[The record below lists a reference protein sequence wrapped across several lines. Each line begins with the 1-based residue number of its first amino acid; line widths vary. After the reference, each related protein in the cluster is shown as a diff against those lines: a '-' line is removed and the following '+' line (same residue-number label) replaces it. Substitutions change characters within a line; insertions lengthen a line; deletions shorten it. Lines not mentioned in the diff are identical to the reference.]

1 MSEAP
6 TWFPGPLESGW
17 NWLDEAE
24 LPRPEI
30 GEWVESG
37 VKTIGR
43 NGKPVFDGIKDGL
56 TWGYEHLVDLLTWPP
71 SYILIALFALL
82 AWRVRSAPF
91 ALFTALGFLLIDA
104 LELWKPSMQ
113 TLSLVLIATVIAV
126 AIGIPVG
133 IAAAR
138 SGPVRAVTMPVLDVM
153 QTMPAFVYLIPVVSF
168 FRIGAVPGIV
178 ATVVFAMPPAVRLTI
193 LGIQQVDEEVV
204 EAGHA
209 FGLSPRQILFS
220 IQLPLAKATIM
231 AGVNQV
237 IMLALSMVV
246 IAGMIAAGGLGSI
259 VYQGVSRLDVGKAFE
274 AGLAVVI
281 IAIALDRITATFAEP
296 LRGRRENGDPGEHT
310 QDESDED
317 PTNRLETEAVVDTA

>member
-1 MSEAP
+1 
-6 TWFPGPLESGW
+6 
-17 NWLDEAE
+17 
-24 LPRPEI
+24 
-30 GEWVESG
+30 
-37 VKTIGR
+37 
-43 NGKPVFDGIKDGL
+43 
-56 TWGYEHLVDLLTWPP
+56 
-71 SYILIALFALL
+71 
-82 AWRVRSAPF
+82 
-91 ALFTALGFLLIDA
+91 
-104 LELWKPSMQ
+104 
-113 TLSLVLIATVIAV
+113 TLSLVLIATIIAV

-138 SGPVRAVTMPVLDVM
+138 SAPVKAVTMPVLDVM

-237 IMLALSMVV
+237 IML
-246 IAGMIAAGGLGSI
+246 
-259 VYQGVSRLDVGKAFE
+259 
-274 AGLAVVI
+274 
-281 IAIALDRITATFAEP
+281 
-296 LRGRRENGDPGEHT
+296 
-310 QDESDED
+310 
-317 PTNRLETEAVVDTA
+317 